1 MFGKKNK
8 VEEKIVTDICEIL
21 KDPNLKSEER
31 DALIRVKNRLEKG
44 EYTQR
49 VLNNFLS
56 QVRPLALQSKLS
68 PSVDKFY
75 TDIINN
81 AYKGTS
87 WAGMMFMKF

>member
-21 KDPNLKSEER
+21 KDPELKQEER
-31 DALIRVKNRLEKG
+31 NALTRVQNRLKKG
-44 EYTQR
+44 EYTPR

-81 AYKGTS
+81 AYKGIS

>member
-21 KDPNLKSEER
+21 KDPNLKSEEQET
-31 DALIRVKNRLEKG
+31 LTRVKNRLEKG
-44 EYTQR
+44 KYTQR
-49 VLNNFLS
+49 VLNHFLS

-87 WAGMMFMKF
+87 WAGMMFMRF

>member
-21 KDPNLKSEER
+21 KDPELKQEER
-31 DALIRVKNRLEKG
+31 NALTRVQNRLEKG
-44 EYTQR
+44 EYTPR
-49 VLNNFLS
+49 NFLS

-87 WAGMMFMKF
+87 WAGMMFMRF

>member
-21 KDPNLKSEER
+21 KDPNLKSEEQET
-31 DALIRVKNRLEKG
+31 LTRVKNRLEKG

-56 QVRPLALQSKLS
+56 QVRPLACLLYTS
-68 PSVDKFY
+68 PSPRDR
-75 TDIINN
+75 
-81 AYKGTS
+81 G
-87 WAGMMFMKF
+87 

>member
-21 KDPNLKSEER
+21 KDPELKQE
-31 DALIRVKNRLEKG
+31 ALTRVQNRLKKG
-44 EYTQR
+44 EYTPR

-87 WAGMMFMKF
+87 LAGMMFMRF

>member
-21 KDPNLKSEER
+21 KDPALKQEER
-31 DALIRVKNRLEKG
+31 NALTRVQNRLKKG

-75 TDIINN
+75 TDITNN

-87 WAGMMFMKF
+87 WAGMMFMRF